1 MGFSSAGDKMAGDL
15 VQGKK
20 KRKDDKNKNKKK
32 KPQQLC
38 TAAPLPTSL
47 CYWNNDSM
55 NNKWVSLA
63 CF

>member
-20 KRKDDKNKNKKK
+20 KKRKDDKNKNKKK
-32 KPQQLC
+32 TQQLC